1 VDGRVAL
8 VTGAG
13 RGIGLAIASGLAA
26 AGARLALVA
35 RTRAEIIQVQQAIEA
50 AGGEALAI
58 SGSVTEPDTVRAVV
72 ETIDRTW
79 GRLEILVNNAGISP
93 VFRQA
98 ELIDDEEW
106 IRILDVNLSGVFSF
120 CRAAAPLMART
131 GGSIINV
138 SSIAGSVGQERLA
151 AYAAS
156 KGGVEALTKTLALEW
171 AARGIRVNAVAPGYI
186 ETDMTRDLL
195 ASRWRSRLLERIPLR
210 RFGRPEEV
218 VGAVVFLASEA
229 ASYITGA
236 TLFVDGGWTAA

>member
-1 VDGRVAL
+1 MAPDDVDTL
-8 VTGAG
+8 V
-13 RGIGLAIASGLAA
+13 
-26 AGARLALVA
+26 
-35 RTRAEIIQVQQAIEA
+35 
-50 AGGEALAI
+50 
-58 SGSVTEPDTVRAVV
+58 
-72 ETIDRTW
+72 
-79 GRLEILVNNAGISP
+79 
-93 VFRQA
+93 
-98 ELIDDEEW
+98 
-106 IRILDVNLSGVFSF
+106 DVNL
-120 CRAAAPLMART
+120 RAVLHLTRLVVPGMARRNC
-131 GGSIINV
+131 GHVVNV

-218 VGAVVFLASEA
+218 VGAIVFLASEA